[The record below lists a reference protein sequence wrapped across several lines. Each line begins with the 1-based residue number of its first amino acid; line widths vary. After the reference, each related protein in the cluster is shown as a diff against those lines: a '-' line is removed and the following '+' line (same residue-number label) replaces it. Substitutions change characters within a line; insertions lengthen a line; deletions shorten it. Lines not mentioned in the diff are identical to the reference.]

1 MAKDS
6 HTQIKRSMCELNDAK
21 SKHEQGSNLSSE
33 EIKLIKD
40 YYSRKQK
47 MDNLRGNQW
56 KRESIKLSNFR
67 REIKGFDRI
76 DGTWRNYLQLG
87 EKVLKLE
94 ENIKAEQ
101 SCITRDIDR
110 MLNYLYDNHYISLK
124 SPFNELSKEQCKIQ
138 LQEKS
143 GSASN
148 SLTSDKIILDLK
160 GIIASQISECN
171 EIMLTEIITNKFFES
186 LEPAEVVAILAAFIE
201 EKANDVTTLDKLDVP
216 DSVKEILGSIS
227 YIADDFGSY
236 EYNSGIEIESD
247 WKLYLSFI
255 GPAYEWAKG
264 CTIFEIYQKYPEVY
278 EGTFI
283 RNILRLYNMVENI
296 RGIATMCDQPQILK
310 CLENIDSLLVRD
322 QVTTESLYITK

>member
-1 MAKDS
+1 MLKQNLTFKLNQKLS
-6 HTQIKRSMCELNDAK
+6 PQQIKLM
-21 SKHEQGSNLSSE
+21 
-33 EIKLIKD
+33 KLIQLPTLD
-40 YYSRKQK
+40 FEQR
-47 MDNLRGNQW
+47 
-56 KRESIKLSNFR
+56 IKN
-67 REIKGFDRI
+67 EI
-76 DGTWRNYLQLG
+76 
-87 EKVLKLE
+87 E
-94 ENIKAEQ
+94 ENPA
-101 SCITRDIDR
+101 
-110 MLNYLYDNHYISLK
+110 
-124 SPFNELSKEQCKIQ
+124 
-138 LQEKS
+138 
-143 GSASN
+143 
-148 SLTSDKIILDLK
+148 
-160 GIIASQISECN
+160 
-171 EIMLTEIITNKFFES
+171 
-186 LEPAEVVAILAAFIE
+186 LETGIE

-227 YIADDFGSY
+227 YIEDDFGSY

-283 RNILRLYNMVENI
+283 RNILRLYKMVENI